1 MTLLTRKQN
10 WNFKIAVV
18 FSLAIFLQLLT
29 WFVLYPKAG
38 YNDLTLN
45 IALAKTFLLGIV
57 FLFLYRISW
66 KKIGLGF
73 HPFITA
79 LVGLLLANLIIFF
92 IIMGIN
98 AYGGNLSLF
107 RDTYRMDAFVN
118 NWILTAFGEELLFAG
133 VLFTMMSNILSSK
146 NRWLAVL
153 IVAGLFAL
161 WHLPGYLAVGI
172 KMESLNFRI
181 TIDLLL
187 NFVSWLF
194 FGFMYFLSG
203 NLWLAIFAHAST
215 DYAILP
221 TVVNQPLIGLVFMVL
236 LVLYAW
242 RLGKLNRYPHQT
254 NLGERQSVAT

>member
-1 MTLLTRKQN
+1 MAFLLREPHWKVKTS
-10 WNFKIAVV
+10 VV
-18 FSLAIFLQLLT
+18 FAFALLFQILT
-29 WFVLYPKAG
+29 WFVLYPMAG

-79 LVGLLLANLIIFF
+79 LVGLVLANLIILFT
-92 IIMGIN
+92 IMGIN
-98 AYGGNLSLF
+98 AFGGNLSLF
-107 RDTYRMDAFVN
+107 RETYRLDAFLS

-133 VLFTMMSNILSSK
+133 VLFTLVSNILSTK

-172 KMESLNFRI
+172 KMESLNFGI
-181 TIDLLL
+181 SFDLLL
-187 NFVSWLF
+187 NLVSWLF

-203 NLWLAIFAHAST
+203 NLWLSIFAHAST

-221 TVVNQPLIGLVFMVL
+221 AVVNQPLIGLVFMVL

-242 RLGKLNRYPHQT
+242 RLGKFSRYSHRT
-254 NLGERQSVAT
+254 NLSERKSVAA